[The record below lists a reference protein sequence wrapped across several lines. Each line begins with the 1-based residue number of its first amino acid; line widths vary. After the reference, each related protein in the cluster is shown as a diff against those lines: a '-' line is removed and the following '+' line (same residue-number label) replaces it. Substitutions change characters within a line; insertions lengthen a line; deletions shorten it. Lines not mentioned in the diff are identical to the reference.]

1 MQGTMKKILIFTCLA
16 SVIICFSCKKTIENL
31 NQSLLE
37 SYFEKYV
44 IGNDF
49 VVTLAKDS
57 TTDLTSNYDG
67 YKFVLL
73 KTDLYHG
80 PLKATYGSKEYYGT
94 WATNNDYS
102 KLDISLP
109 DSINGF
115 PFLSR
120 SWRFTK
126 KENPTLQLAPWGSTA
141 PIVLYM
147 TRQ

>member
-1 MQGTMKKILIFTCLA
+1 MKKLLTLIFLG
-16 SVIICFSCKKTIENL
+16 SVVLCFSCKKTLQNL
-31 NQSLLE
+31 DQSVLE
-37 SYFEKYV
+37 KYFEKYV

-57 TTDLTSNYDG
+57 TADLTSMYDG
-67 YKFVLL
+67 YTFVLL
-73 KTDLYHG
+73 ETDLYHG
-80 PLKATYGSKEYYGT
+80 PLKATKGSNEYYGT

-109 DSINGF
+109 DSIPGF

-141 PIVLYM
+141 PLVLHM